1 MLLTKNAIGNNWEVD
16 KRAVS
21 TRLTP
26 SQLQD
31 CHHFLLVEGGDDN
44 QEIAAHLGNKS
55 QKLYYDGVLI
65 NYIEEFGSITNN
77 LPFGV
82 TVNNHK
88 PNVFPLNIGSNPNRG
103 GINTAFSGK
112 IQEIRVWRRDENG
125 FNASNIT
132 SYRNSSLPF
141 SQQYNT
147 NLLAYW
153 KLDDY
158 TQENGRLK
166 FKDYSIHNKDIEVAL
181 YTISPP
187 APVLP
192 IGRRLYVSNT
202 TTECITHE
210 RPTVTKFLHTC
221 QDAYTFGDGV
231 DLWGGRPLTP
241 PTAEELQADCER
253 ITTDL
258 LGDYTERLLVKQKE
272 ALEAKAEEEYRNQCF
287 SSPFKETFTLKYAK
301 KEYHYTL
308 YYYDQAGNLVQTV
321 PPEGVVLDGTGQNH
335 KLQTKY
341 AYNTLGQV
349 VWQQTPDAGES
360 KFWIDYYGRVK
371 LSQNAEQ
378 KEHSDYAYSKFDELG
393 RPYEVGKL
401 SSSGNLRLEV
411 EGNNPL
417 TLLDKSELI
426 FDSDF
431 PRAGSVTL
439 LQVNGGTPTFNFTL
453 SERTKTFYD
462 KHDAT
467 GIVDPIEQ
475 KNLKNRVA
483 AVVVMEAVKT
493 SETQPD
499 ELGAITRY
507 SYDIHG
513 NVEKLWQKLPQ
524 ETGVPEKTVEYNYD
538 LLSGKVNEVVYEGG
552 KTDEFRHRY
561 LYDGDNRLTQVET
574 SLDGYHWTLEASYF
588 YYAHGP
594 LARIETGQHNIQG
607 TDYFYTLQGWIKGV
621 NSIGLTHT
629 RQDPGRDG
637 YTGYTEEEAQ
647 NPTFNRDEY
656 AYALNYYEGDYEAR
670 GENHLLGKAFHA
682 NEIYSNFKNY
692 EDKVGGVT
700 YNRESLYNG
709 NIAAMATSIR
719 HFGELKSTQSMN
731 YRYDQLHRIAA
742 AHASKWEGIWTTTE
756 GSYNTSYAYDG
767 NGNIQNLYR
776 NNLEAT
782 TIDELYYHYDPVKK
796 NRLDV
801 VKDGGTAEG
810 LNNANPYEYK
820 YDQIGNLTQNLEDGI
835 EDIEWNI
842 YGKVEKVSKT
852 NGTLIAYRYDGTGNR
867 ILKEVRTTTT
877 VHTNLYLRDA
887 SGNVMAIYEDTRP
900 INTNSND
907 NIAIKEI
914 PIYGSSRLGQYRP
927 KAATKPTA
935 LGQRIYEF
943 SNHLGNVL
951 VTLSDNKVPQTD
963 GTYKSVVVSAS
974 DYYPFGM
981 AMKER
986 TYQNSEYRYGFNGQ
1000 EQSDELD
1007 EDGNSY
1013 TAEFWQYSAVIGRRW
1028 NVDPITLYSE
1038 SGYAA
1043 LRNDPILYIDGKGN
1057 HPIVAFF
1064 IIFALYYMSPTPAL
1078 APTGNVESDNRALK
1092 EARDLQGQ
1100 FVLTGTMAGGGVL
1113 AIKTAAGLNFV
1124 GQIISQN
1131 IAFSSDPTTKEQNKD
1146 FFSMDRFNYVASK
1159 IDYADI
1165 VIRLLPTSRLGGDTW
1180 APWLINAASAE
1191 IDFTF
1196 DGGFKLG
1203 FYNKDGLY
1211 VAADWLVGAVPTA
1224 GQKFKIPDAAN
1235 DAIKRGIPVFLRI
1248 LTGAAPSGKRV
1259 VKQGIVEPYLEQQAT
1274 VSTFS
1279 SHKVKKGD
1287 TIYAISRKYKIDK
1300 EKIFKANPNFKV
1312 FTDENGDRNIKIKP
1326 DQELIIPYE

>member
-1 MLLTKNAIGNNWEVD
+1 M
-16 KRAVS
+16 
-21 TRLTP
+21 
-26 SQLQD
+26 
-31 CHHFLLVEGGDDN
+31 
-44 QEIAAHLGNKS
+44 
-55 QKLYYDGVLI
+55 
-65 NYIEEFGSITNN
+65 
-77 LPFGV
+77 
-82 TVNNHK
+82 
-88 PNVFPLNIGSNPNRG
+88 
-103 GINTAFSGK
+103 
-112 IQEIRVWRRDENG
+112 
-125 FNASNIT
+125 
-132 SYRNSSLPF
+132 
-141 SQQYNT
+141 
-147 NLLAYW
+147 
-153 KLDDY
+153 
-158 TQENGRLK
+158 
-166 FKDYSIHNKDIEVAL
+166 
-181 YTISPP
+181 
-187 APVLP
+187 
-192 IGRRLYVSNT
+192 
-202 TTECITHE
+202 
-210 RPTVTKFLHTC
+210 
-221 QDAYTFGDGV
+221 
-231 DLWGGRPLTP
+231 
-241 PTAEELQADCER
+241 
-253 ITTDL
+253 
-258 LGDYTERLLVKQKE
+258 
-272 ALEAKAEEEYRNQCF
+272 
-287 SSPFKETFTLKYAK
+287 
-301 KEYHYTL
+301 
-308 YYYDQAGNLVQTV
+308 

-417 TLLDKSELI
+417 TLLEKSELI

-453 SERTKTFYD
+453 SERIKTFYD

-483 AVVVMEAVKT
+483 AVVVMEEGETVGAV
-493 SETQPD
+493 
-499 ELGAITRY
+499 TRY

-513 NVEKLWQKLPQ
+513 NVEKLWQQLPQ
-524 ETGVPEKTVEYNYD
+524 ETGLPEKTVEYNYD

-719 HFGELKSTQSMN
+719 HFGELQSTQSMN

-742 AHASKWEGIWTTTE
+742 AHASKWEGIWTTVE

-835 EDIEWNI
+835 EDIKWNI
-842 YGKVEKVSKT
+842 YGKVEKVTKT
-852 NGTLIAYRYDGTGNR
+852 SDPFGIQATVEYRYDGTGNR
-867 ILKEVRTTTT
+867 IMKKVSAGTTSTITT
-877 VHTNLYLRDA
+877 YLRDA
-887 SGNVMAIYEDTRP
+887 SGNVMAIYEEKTDQTL
-900 INTNSND
+900 
-907 NIAIKEI
+907 AVKEI

-927 KAATKPTA
+927 KTDTKKTA

-951 VTLSDNKVPQTD
+951 VTLTDNKVPQTD
-963 GTYKSVVVSAS
+963 GTYESVVVSAS

-981 AMKER
+981 AMAER
-986 TYQNSEYRYGFNGQ
+986 TYSNNEYRYGFNGKENDTDFGSHIQ
-1000 EQSDELD
+1000 DYGFRLYSP
-1007 EDGNSY
+1007 
-1013 TAEFWQYSAVIGRRW
+1013 AEARFLS
-1028 NVDPITLYSE
+1028 VDPLTKGYPWYTPYQFAGNMPIIAIDIDGLEEGVVIDAPPTRTLIKTTVSKE
-1038 SGYAA
+1038 LSRQLAQQAVENAA
-1043 LRNDPILYIDGKGN
+1043 LNGGRQAVVVSAKQSLMSKLFWTPLRLVGNILG
-1057 HPIVAFF
+1057 AFF
-1064 IIFALYYMSPTPAL
+1064 F
-1078 APTGNVESDNRALK
+1078 
-1092 EARDLQGQ
+1092 
-1100 FVLTGTMAGGGVL
+1100 
-1113 AIKTAAGLNFV
+1113 
-1124 GQIISQN
+1124 N
-1131 IAFSSDPTTKEQNKD
+1131 I
-1146 FFSMDRFNYVASK
+1146 
-1159 IDYADI
+1159 
-1165 VIRLLPTSRLGGDTW
+1165 
-1180 APWLINAASAE
+1180 
-1191 IDFTF
+1191 
-1196 DGGFKLG
+1196 
-1203 FYNKDGLY
+1203 
-1211 VAADWLVGAVPTA
+1211 PTA
-1224 GQKFKIPDAAN
+1224 GQGSTTHQQYGGNLEEDNVTYYLDENTMTWKVWGVEEPSDPFGQINKENTIKALNEGQINRFRELHRDRFTLSQDQQIEYNNLLSSMMKDHSEELSKLLNEQNYTIVKIEEISEGVMIFTTKDGDEEIDMIAHVSVEDGKLHLKEFHIDAGKSTPGRAKFWEIARTLGKLFGVEEVTIQ
-1235 DAIKRGIPVFLRI
+1235 G
-1248 LTGAAPSGKRV
+1248 GKRTT
-1259 VKQGIVEPYLEQQAT
+1259 G
-1274 VSTFS
+1274 
-1279 SHKVKKGD
+1279 
-1287 TIYAISRKYKIDK
+1287 KYKGQYPSPIS
-1300 EKIFKANPNFKV
+1300 
-1312 FTDENGDRNIKIKP
+1312 IKTN
-1326 DQELIIPYE
+1326 

>member
-1 MLLTKNAIGNNWEVD
+1 M
-16 KRAVS
+16 
-21 TRLTP
+21 
-26 SQLQD
+26 
-31 CHHFLLVEGGDDN
+31 
-44 QEIAAHLGNKS
+44 
-55 QKLYYDGVLI
+55 
-65 NYIEEFGSITNN
+65 
-77 LPFGV
+77 
-82 TVNNHK
+82 
-88 PNVFPLNIGSNPNRG
+88 
-103 GINTAFSGK
+103 
-112 IQEIRVWRRDENG
+112 
-125 FNASNIT
+125 
-132 SYRNSSLPF
+132 
-141 SQQYNT
+141 
-147 NLLAYW
+147 
-153 KLDDY
+153 
-158 TQENGRLK
+158 
-166 FKDYSIHNKDIEVAL
+166 
-181 YTISPP
+181 
-187 APVLP
+187 
-192 IGRRLYVSNT
+192 
-202 TTECITHE
+202 
-210 RPTVTKFLHTC
+210 
-221 QDAYTFGDGV
+221 
-231 DLWGGRPLTP
+231 
-241 PTAEELQADCER
+241 
-253 ITTDL
+253 
-258 LGDYTERLLVKQKE
+258 
-272 ALEAKAEEEYRNQCF
+272 
-287 SSPFKETFTLKYAK
+287 
-301 KEYHYTL
+301 
-308 YYYDQAGNLVQTV
+308 

-417 TLLDKSELI
+417 TLLEKSELI

-513 NVEKLWQKLPQ
+513 NVEKLWQQLPQ

-538 LLSGKVNEVVYEGG
+538 LLSGKVNEVIYNRGG
-552 KTDEFRHRY
+552 DNDEFRHRY

-594 LARIETGQHNIQG
+594 LARIETGEHNLQG

-621 NSIGLTHT
+621 NSIGLDAD
-629 RQDPGRDG
+629 RDLGQDG
-637 YTGYTEEEAQ
+637 AQ
-647 NPTFNRDEY
+647 QSTFNKDEY
-656 AYALNYYEGDYEAR
+656 AYALNYYDGDYEAR
-670 GENHLLGKAFHA
+670 GGTDLLGETFYT
-682 NEIYSNFKNY
+682 NEKYSFFTGY
-692 EDKVGGVT
+692 QDKVGGVT

-719 HFGELKSTQSMN
+719 HFGEEQGTQSMN

-742 AHASKWEGIWTTTE
+742 AHASKWEGIWTTVE

-810 LNNANPYEYK
+810 LNNHQPYEYK

-852 NGTLIAYRYDGTGNR
+852 NGTLISYRYDGTGNR

-877 VHTNLYLRDA
+877 VHTNFYLRDA
-887 SGNVMAIYEDTRP
+887 TGTVMAIYEDTRP
-900 INTNSND
+900 INSPTTN
-907 NIAIKEI
+907 ITLKEI

-927 KAATKPTA
+927 KTDTKKTA

-951 VTLSDNKVPQTD
+951 VTLTDNKVPQTD
-963 GTYKSVVVSAS
+963 GTYESVVVSAS

-986 TYQNSEYRYGFNGQ
+986 TYSNSEYRYGFQGQ

-1007 EDGNSY
+1007 QNGNSY
-1013 TAEFWQYSAVIGRRW
+1013 TAEFWQYNAVIGRRW
-1028 NVDPITLYSE
+1028 NIDPIDKPWESSYAAFADNPIWYIDPYGNDWYVSTQDNDADAIWFDNQDDAKAHFGDVGFVSLGAGEMLNPVEISSSFESLNIEVKSKKEYQAALAGTTLIIGGLVADDVTAVGVIDDIAIPVVAIV
-1038 SGYAA
+1038 GYAYA
-1043 LRNDPILYIDGKGN
+1043 GY
-1057 HPIVAFF
+1057 
-1064 IIFALYYMSPTPAL
+1064 LYYDYVSSLESPSVVLP
-1078 APTGNVESDNRALK
+1078 PTSIPI
-1092 EARDLQGQ
+1092 
-1100 FVLTGTMAGGGVL
+1100 TGIDSPF
-1113 AIKTAAGLNFV
+1113 AI
-1124 GQIISQN
+1124 
-1131 IAFSSDPTTKEQNKD
+1131 P
-1146 FFSMDRFNYVASK
+1146 
-1159 IDYADI
+1159 IDYATDDGVKTVADGDGYI
-1165 VIRLLPTSRLGGDTW
+1165 TLFRGVHKDHPDYPNALRGEAHPKGGHENPVAHNNGDNSSIFTSWSVNPWIAWSFATKQGKENGGLVLIKQVHVSEITPSPDKFFQGEVLL
-1180 APWLINAASAE
+1180 
-1191 IDFTF
+1191 
-1196 DGGFKLG
+1196 
-1203 FYNKDGLY
+1203 
-1211 VAADWLVGAVPTA
+1211 
-1224 GQKFKIPDAAN
+1224 
-1235 DAIKRGIPVFLRI
+1235 RGIVRGAIPIPVLK
-1248 LTGAAPSGKRV
+1248 LP
-1259 VKQGIVEPYLEQQAT
+1259 
-1274 VSTFS
+1274 
-1279 SHKVKKGD
+1279 
-1287 TIYAISRKYKIDK
+1287 
-1300 EKIFKANPNFKV
+1300 
-1312 FTDENGDRNIKIKP
+1312 
-1326 DQELIIPYE
+1326 

>member
-1 MLLTKNAIGNNWEVD
+1 M
-16 KRAVS
+16 
-21 TRLTP
+21 
-26 SQLQD
+26 
-31 CHHFLLVEGGDDN
+31 
-44 QEIAAHLGNKS
+44 
-55 QKLYYDGVLI
+55 VL
-65 NYIEEFGSITNN
+65 
-77 LPFGV
+77 
-82 TVNNHK
+82 
-88 PNVFPLNIGSNPNRG
+88 
-103 GINTAFSGK
+103 
-112 IQEIRVWRRDENG
+112 
-125 FNASNIT
+125 
-132 SYRNSSLPF
+132 
-141 SQQYNT
+141 
-147 NLLAYW
+147 
-153 KLDDY
+153 
-158 TQENGRLK
+158 
-166 FKDYSIHNKDIEVAL
+166 
-181 YTISPP
+181 
-187 APVLP
+187 
-192 IGRRLYVSNT
+192 
-202 TTECITHE
+202 
-210 RPTVTKFLHTC
+210 
-221 QDAYTFGDGV
+221 
-231 DLWGGRPLTP
+231 
-241 PTAEELQADCER
+241 
-253 ITTDL
+253 L
-258 LGDYTERLLVKQKE
+258 LG
-272 ALEAKAEEEYRNQCF
+272 
-287 SSPFKETFTLKYAK
+287 ETFEQNEKYSLFT
-301 KEYHYTL
+301 EY
-308 YYYDQAGNLVQTV
+308 Q
-321 PPEGVVLDGTGQNH
+321 
-335 KLQTKY
+335 
-341 AYNTLGQV
+341 
-349 VWQQTPDAGES
+349 
-360 KFWIDYYGRVK
+360 
-371 LSQNAEQ
+371 
-378 KEHSDYAYSKFDELG
+378 
-393 RPYEVGKL
+393 
-401 SSSGNLRLEV
+401 
-411 EGNNPL
+411 
-417 TLLDKSELI
+417 
-426 FDSDF
+426 
-431 PRAGSVTL
+431 
-439 LQVNGGTPTFNFTL
+439 
-453 SERTKTFYD
+453 
-462 KHDAT
+462 
-467 GIVDPIEQ
+467 
-475 KNLKNRVA
+475 
-483 AVVVMEAVKT
+483 
-493 SETQPD
+493 
-499 ELGAITRY
+499 
-507 SYDIHG
+507 
-513 NVEKLWQKLPQ
+513 
-524 ETGVPEKTVEYNYD
+524 
-538 LLSGKVNEVVYEGG
+538 
-552 KTDEFRHRY
+552 
-561 LYDGDNRLTQVET
+561 
-574 SLDGYHWTLEASYF
+574 
-588 YYAHGP
+588 
-594 LARIETGQHNIQG
+594 
-607 TDYFYTLQGWIKGV
+607 
-621 NSIGLTHT
+621 
-629 RQDPGRDG
+629 
-637 YTGYTEEEAQ
+637 
-647 NPTFNRDEY
+647 
-656 AYALNYYEGDYEAR
+656 
-670 GENHLLGKAFHA
+670 
-682 NEIYSNFKNY
+682 
-692 EDKVGGVT
+692 DKVGGVA

-719 HFGELKSTQSMN
+719 HFGDVGGFATQSMN

-742 AHASKWEGIWTTTE
+742 AGSRQWNPESTESNKWQATGN
-756 GSYNTSYAYDG
+756 GAGYQTSYTYDG
-767 NGNIQNLYR
+767 NGNIQNLQRR
-776 NNLEAT
+776 NQAGQL
-782 TIDELYYHYDPVKK
+782 IDKLKYTYAGDKK
-796 NRLDV
+796 NQLLSV
-801 VKDGGTAEG
+801 NELATGSIAEEG
-810 LNNANPYEYK
+810 LGNATHTYEY
-820 YDQIGNLTQNLEDGI
+820 DEIGNLVRNQSDGI
-835 EDIEWNI
+835 QNIIWNI
-842 YGKVEKVSKT
+842 QGKVEQVT
-852 NGTLIAYRYDGTGNR
+852 RGTEANETIITYRYDASGNR
-867 ILKEVRTTTT
+867 IIKQVATTTT
-877 VHTNLYLRDA
+877 NHVNCYLRDA
-887 SGNVMAIYEDTRP
+887 SGNVMAIYEKKTDQ
-900 INTNSND
+900 NV
-907 NIAIKEI
+907 AIKEI